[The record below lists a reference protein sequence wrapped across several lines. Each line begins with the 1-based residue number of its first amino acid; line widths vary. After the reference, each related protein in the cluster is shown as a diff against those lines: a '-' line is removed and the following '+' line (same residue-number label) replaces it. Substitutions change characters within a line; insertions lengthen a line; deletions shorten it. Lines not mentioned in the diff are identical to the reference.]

1 MLVAAISGGAA
12 IPPMTGAVAT
22 NTGNF
27 HKAMAIPTAFY
38 VLAWV
43 FPIYAN
49 LVSKDL
55 LDGHRKTDLNIDR
68 TRMAHAAKSLSTQL
82 EDGSQQEPKR
92 EAGDGE
98 TVDV

>member
-22 NTGNF
+22 HTGNF

-38 VLAWV
+38 VLAWI

-49 LVSKDL
+49 TVSRNL
-55 LDGHRKTDLNIDR
+55 LDGHRTTDVNVSGE
-68 TRMAHAAKSLSTQL
+68 KKVV
-82 EDGSQQEPKR
+82 DGNDGVEVELQT
-92 EAGDGE
+92 GDGKGGTE
-98 TVDV
+98 RVENVNIA